1 MVALQNFFESKGQE
15 GGGTE
20 QQAVAKRSFAG
31 APEGDKYVPNWLTIR
46 AVDHAL
52 QSLGLSL
59 KDFKATQTL
68 PPLGQGEMR
77 YGLRPE
83 DFPAGFAAVDRRRRS
98 CVANEK
104 DPEKRRL
111 EVAWVGDCRRQLHLL
126 ADRGPCQFLA
136 LQWLFTTQN
145 LVGSWMP
152 DPLHMMWGDVQRVV
166 KDAGLWSC
174 FLEIVVAAGYKG
186 GPWKGSSHLQSVRD
200 AAADYQALVTPE
212 ADALFGVLYED
223 IARDMK
229 RFRPTVAGSP
239 EHLREI
245 REKAL
250 DDLQNLGKGRRI
262 KISRWFS
269 FFDVAAEL
277 EERWHL
283 ELWLLVFLGIENKW
297 FDNAAS
303 SPLGHRFSH
312 DGKDVS
318 SSAAGPCEEA
328 FSVKSVGQAPATVK
342 HSNQEIAEMRRNSK
356 NSCTL
361 QRRSLAVRR
370 PGTTW

>member
-1 MVALQNFFESKGQE
+1 M
-15 GGGTE
+15 
-20 QQAVAKRSFAG
+20 
-31 APEGDKYVPNWLTIR
+31 
-46 AVDHAL
+46 
-52 QSLGLSL
+52 
-59 KDFKATQTL
+59 
-68 PPLGQGEMR
+68 
-77 YGLRPE
+77 
-83 DFPAGFAAVDRRRRS
+83 
-98 CVANEK
+98 
-104 DPEKRRL
+104 
-111 EVAWVGDCRRQLHLL
+111 
-126 ADRGPCQFLA
+126 
-136 LQWLFTTQN
+136 
-145 LVGSWMP
+145 
-152 DPLHMMWGDVQRVV
+152 

-328 FSVKSVGQAPATVK
+328 FSVKSIGQARATVK

-356 NSCTL
+356 NQL
-361 QRRSLAVRR
+361 HLAAKILGSSTTRDNMVMMSVVVAPVRQVF
-370 PGTTW
+370 GEFTTAQKTIRGGAHWAIQLSQGPSISGDTWHTR